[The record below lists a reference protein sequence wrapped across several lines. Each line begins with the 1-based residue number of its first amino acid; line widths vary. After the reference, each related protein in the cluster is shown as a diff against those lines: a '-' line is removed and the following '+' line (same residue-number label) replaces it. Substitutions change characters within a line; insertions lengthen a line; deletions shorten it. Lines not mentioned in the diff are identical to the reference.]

1 MSQFSPEQVSL
12 TERVHDEL
20 RRAILAGELEP
31 GSLHSVVEIAARL
44 GVSRTPV
51 REALVRMASH
61 GVVRFERSRG
71 VRILQVSTKDI
82 EEIYSLRLLLEVP
95 SAHRAALE
103 LTEERLAAVDASFE
117 GMRRACEAGDE
128 STFQKHDIA
137 FHEGIL
143 EGAGNHRVTEVV
155 ANTRTQMLD
164 RGLST
169 THARTLWD
177 ILAVHERI
185 RDALLARDADA
196 SALAM
201 RDHLLETTR
210 MLIAQSSDEEAARAY
225 EPPLLG
231 VSKPSAES

>member
-1 MSQFSPEQVSL
+1 MSEFSPEQTSL
-12 TERVHDEL
+12 TERVYEEL
-20 RRAILAGELEP
+20 RRAILAGELKP
-31 GSLHSVVEIAARL
+31 GTLHSVVEISARL

-51 REALVRMASH
+51 REALLRMASH

-71 VRILQVSTKDI
+71 VRILQVSAKDI

-95 SAHRAALE
+95 SAHRAASKLSD
-103 LTEERLAAVDASFE
+103 ERLAAIDESFE
-117 GMRRACEAGDE
+117 GMRAACAAGDE
-128 STFQKHDIA
+128 SAFQKHDIA

-143 EGAGNHRVTEVV
+143 EGADNHRVTEVV

-169 THARTLWD
+169 TKTRTLWD

-185 RDALLARDADA
+185 RDALMARDADA

-210 MLIAQSSDEEAARAY
+210 MLIAQSSDEAAARAY

-231 VSKPSAES
+231 VRESGD